1 MRQRTP
7 AASNPGALPPD
18 VLFDVLLRLPAKELC
33 RLRAVCRSWRS
44 LTVDPL
50 FTGAHAAR
58 HPGPSLLAKFRDDEA
73 SIHVVDLSGTVVK
86 RIAGP
91 DGHELL
97 CTRLDLACVATK
109 GNSCRVLNPATGA
122 AYALPESPALEHAN
136 CENLRDPYT
145 FFASGRVASTGE
157 CKVLRVFNRTEFDAF
172 DQQQLFEV
180 FTINGGAS
188 NARWRARESHYPF
201 VEANNA
207 AVAGGVVYFLTDCA
221 YDLMLFFG
229 VNTGIHPDC
238 IASFDLVTEEWRRDI
253 QGPISSSL
261 SMDNA
266 DATEEYRSIW
276 HKITLTELKGSLVL
290 AYHRRNLS
298 LDLWFL
304 SDFENGLWLKEYS
317 IQTESAIPAD
327 EYFVKPLLVSDGGR
341 LVILLAS
348 TGILLIYDPRT
359 NTFAE
364 VEMRRLD
371 AVGIYTGNLLSLQC
385 GDMV

>member
-1 MRQRTP
+1 MASPGPSSPLASRSMRQRTP

-207 AVAGGVVYFLTDCA
+207 AVA
-221 YDLMLFFG
+221 
-229 VNTGIHPDC
+229 
-238 IASFDLVTEEWRRDI
+238 EEWRRDI